1 MLTEDEA
8 RNWVEI
14 ALRGAPEETEVVL
27 TSTRHGLTRL
37 ANGGIHQNVE
47 TLDTTARVR
56 VALGKRVGVATSNRI
71 DADSL
76 RTLVARAEAIARVS
90 APNSAFPG
98 LPTAPPPVSTPVP
111 AYAPDDVTPERRAE
125 TAAEIV
131 RTGKGN
137 GAAANGHVSTSETAL
152 AVGNSRGIRA
162 YHASVDA
169 GVMAIMTKND
179 ASGYAKWDGVRL
191 SDAPVDALAGRACT
205 RCLAAA
211 GANCDTAEPGS
222 YTVILEPAAVAEFL
236 SMLAFIGLGATAF
249 QEGRSFMSGNVGTV
263 VAGAN
268 ITLTDDTY
276 HAGMIPHPFDYEGV
290 PRQAVPLIEGGTARG
305 VVYDS
310 YTAHGEGR
318 ASTGHALPAP
328 NPYGPLPLHLVLH
341 PGAESYA
348 SLLAGVDH
356 GILVT
361 RFHYV
366 NVVHPKETILTGMT
380 RDGTF
385 RIEHGAVS
393 RPLKNLRFTQ
403 SVLETLKHAMLE
415 NTLTLVNQEGL
426 YCLVPAMRVEGFN
439 FTS

>member
-27 TSTRHGLTRL
+27 TSSRHGLTRL

-47 TLDTTARVR
+47 TVDTTARVR
-56 VALGKRVGVATSNRI
+56 VALGKQVGVATSNRL
-71 DADSL
+71 DTAGL
-76 RTLVARAEAIARVS
+76 RALVARAAAIARVS
-90 APNSAFPG
+90 APNPDFPG
-98 LPTAPPPVSTPVP
+98 LPSAPAATSTATPVYT
-111 AYAPDDVTPERRAE
+111 ADDVSPECRAE
-125 TAAEIV
+125 TAAAIV
-131 RTGKGN
+131 RTAQGN
-137 GAAANGHVSTSETAL
+137 GTLANGHVSTTEATL
-152 AVGNSRGIRA
+152 AVGNSHGVRT
-162 YHASVDA
+162 YHASTEA
-169 GVMAIMTKND
+169 SVMAIMTKD
-179 ASGYAKWDGVRL
+179 TASGYAKWDGVRL
-191 SDAPVDALAGRACT
+191 SDAPVDVLAGRACG
-205 RCLAAA
+205 RCLAGAVPETAA
-211 GANCDTAEPGS
+211 PGK

-249 QEGRSFMSGNVGTV
+249 QEGRSFMSGNVGKA

-276 HAGMIPHPFDYEGV
+276 HAGMIPLPFDFEGV
-290 PRQAVPLIEGGTARG
+290 PRRAVPLIDGGVARG

-310 YTAHGEGR
+310 NTAHKEGR
-318 ASTGHALPAP
+318 ESTGHALPAP
-328 NPYGPLPLHLVLH
+328 NPIGPLPLHLTLH
-341 PGAESYA
+341 PGADSYDA
-348 SLLAGVDH
+348 LLAGVDN

-366 NVVHPKETILTGMT
+366 NVVHPKETTLTGMT

-385 RIEHGAVS
+385 RIEHGAIT

-403 SVLETLKHAMLE
+403 SILEAFKYAALE
-415 NTLTLVNQEGL
+415 NRLTLVNQEGQ
-426 YCLVPAMRVEGFN
+426 YCLVPALRVEGFT